1 MNAPVGNLKS
11 PITQAALDYWQG
23 VRGDRTMPMRE
34 DLVLNEMIGFL
45 PNLILLDVL
54 REPLDF
60 RYRLIGTRIEEF
72 MAEPY
77 TGRRLSEIPH
87 QAPPSAIWSNCERAV
102 EAAAPVLDD
111 TPYVGPKKDIVT
123 PEGLL
128 MPLSG
133 DGVEVGMLLV
143 AVDFFRRAAD
153 DARLPG
159 S

>member
-1 MNAPVGNLKS
+1 MNVLVGNLKS
-11 PITQAALDYWQG
+11 PITQAALDYWHD
-23 VRGDRTMPMRE
+23 VSGDRPMPARD
-34 DLVLNEMIGFL
+34 DLSLGEMVDFL

-77 TGRRLSEIPH
+77 TGRCLSEIPH
-87 QAPPSAIWSNCERAV
+87 QAPPSAIWSNCEKAV
-102 EAAAPVLDD
+102 EAAAPIIDD
-111 TPYVGPKKDIVT
+111 APYVGPKKDIVT
-123 PEGLL
+123 PEALL
-128 MPLSG
+128 LPLSV
-133 DGVEVGMLLV
+133 DGSAVEMLMV
-143 AVDFFRRAAD
+143 AVDYFRRAAD